1 LVRSNVAI
9 EDKGKGVIIVDPCVS
24 NEKRK
29 ILSREVIAQKT
40 HDGRKTLKI
49 TIKTK
54 SIRGQA

>member
-1 LVRSNVAI
+1 VAI